1 MNTNKT
7 KRLCKFAVV
16 FLISFVICIFVTIAY
31 IQNKCQLEY
40 IQMEH
45 VALTKANKVNNVI
58 SKLLYRTQT
67 LSALV
72 IQKNGDVKNF
82 EEVAATIIDDPAIR
96 NVIIAPDGIVSDVY
110 PFAGNEKVIGLDYF
124 SDAAGNKEAIA
135 AKQLEQLVLG
145 GPFDLVQ
152 GGQALVGRL
161 PVYLDENEDKKQ
173 FWGIVSVTLNYPQAL
188 EGAELEELKEQG
200 FAYEIWR
207 ISPDSNERQIIANS
221 NYTYNKNANYVELP
235 MSFFNA
241 EWYFRLSPIRNWY
254 QYPETWI
261 YSIVG
266 FFISILIGFL
276 VMHNYD
282 LNQMKSD
289 LEELTV
295 KDTLTG
301 ILNRRGAFHALEGL
315 TCVPDKK
322 FVLCY
327 MDLNKFKMI
336 NDNFGHNIGDQVLR
350 YFTTTFEQHINK
362 NHIFARMG
370 GDEFILIFKDT
381 DSETEIDLFFN
392 HIYKEFEKKLV
403 LNKKQSIYIT
413 FSIGKAIYPKDG
425 NSIDELIAA
434 ADSAMYQQKQNKD
447 ENK

>member
-1 MNTNKT
+1 MKKMNTNKT
-7 KRLCKFAVV
+7 KRLCKFIVV
-16 FLISFVICIFVTIAY
+16 FLVCFVICIFVTITY

-40 IQMEH
+40 VQMEH
-45 VALTKANKVNNVI
+45 VASTKANKVNNVI

-72 IQKNGDVKNF
+72 IQKNGDVRNF
-82 EEVAATIIDDPAIR
+82 EEVAATIIDDPAIK
-96 NVIIAPDGIVSDVY
+96 NVIIAPDGIVSNVY
-110 PFAGNEKVIGLDYF
+110 PFEGNEKVIGLDYF
-124 SDAAGNKEAIA
+124 SDAAGNKEAAA

-161 PVYLDENEDKKQ
+161 PVYLDGEQDEKQ
-173 FWGIVSVTLNYPQAL
+173 FWGIVSVTLSYPQAL
-188 EGAELEELKEQG
+188 DGAELEELKEQG

-207 ISPDSNERQIIANS
+207 ISPDNNERQIIANS

-254 QYPETWI
+254 QYPEMWI
-261 YSIVG
+261 YTIIG

-289 LEELTV
+289 LEQLTI
-295 KDTLTG
+295 KDALTG
-301 ILNRRGAFHALEGL
+301 VLNRRGAFQALESLLGI
-315 TCVPDKK
+315 TDKK

-350 YFTTTFEQHINK
+350 YFTSTFEQYINK

-370 GDEFILIFKDT
+370 GDEFVLIFKDT
-381 DSETEIDLFFN
+381 DSEVEVDLFFN

-403 LNKKQSIYIT
+403 LNKKQSLYVT
-413 FSIGKAIYPKDG
+413 FSIGKAVYPKDG
-425 NSIDELIAA
+425 VTIDELIAV
-434 ADSAMYQQKQNKD
+434 ADNAMYQQKQSQ
-447 ENK
+447 

>member
-1 MNTNKT
+1 MKKVNINKT
-7 KRLCKFAVV
+7 KRLCKFIVV
-16 FLISFVICIFVTIAY
+16 FLISFVICIFVTITY

-40 IQMEH
+40 VQMEH
-45 VALTKANKVNNVI
+45 VASTKANKINNVI

-72 IQKNGDVKNF
+72 IQKNGDVRNF
-82 EEVAATIIDDPAIR
+82 EEVAATIIDDPAIK
-96 NVIIAPDGIVSDVY
+96 NVIIAPDGIVSNVY
-110 PFAGNEKVIGLDYF
+110 PFEGNEKVIGLDYF
-124 SDAAGNKEAIA
+124 SDAAGNKEAAA

-161 PVYLDENEDKKQ
+161 PVYLDGEQDKKQ
-173 FWGIVSVTLNYPQAL
+173 FWGIVSVTLSYPQAL
-188 EGAELEELKEQG
+188 DGAELEELKEQG

-207 ISPDSNERQIIANS
+207 ISPDNNERQIIANS

-241 EWYFRLSPIRNWY
+241 EWYFRLSPIRSWY
-254 QYPETWI
+254 QHPEMWI
-261 YSIVG
+261 YTIIG

-289 LEELTV
+289 LEELTI

-301 ILNRRGAFHALEGL
+301 ILNRRGAFQALESLLGI
-315 TCVPDKK
+315 TDKK

-336 NDNFGHNIGDQVLR
+336 NDSFGHNIGDQVLR
-350 YFTTTFEQHINK
+350 YFTSTFEQYINK

-370 GDEFILIFKDT
+370 GDEFVLIFKDT
-381 DSETEIDLFFN
+381 DSEVEVDLFFN
-392 HIYKEFEKKLV
+392 HIYKEFEKELV
-403 LNKKQSIYIT
+403 LNKKQSLYVT
-413 FSIGKAIYPKDG
+413 FSIGKAVYPRDG
-425 NSIDELIAA
+425 VTIDELIAV
-434 ADSAMYQQKQNKD
+434 ADNAMYQQKQSQ
-447 ENK
+447 

>member
-1 MNTNKT
+1 MKKMNTNKT
-7 KRLCKFAVV
+7 KRLCKFIVV
-16 FLISFVICIFVTIAY
+16 FLVCFVICIFVTITY

-40 IQMEH
+40 VQMEH
-45 VALTKANKVNNVI
+45 VASTKANKVNNVI

-72 IQKNGDVKNF
+72 IQKNGDVRNF
-82 EEVAATIIDDPAIR
+82 EEVAATIIDDPAIK
-96 NVIIAPDGIVSDVY
+96 NVIIAPDGIVSNVY
-110 PFAGNEKVIGLDYF
+110 PFEGNEKVIGLDYF
-124 SDAAGNKEAIA
+124 SDAAGNKEAAA

-161 PVYLDENEDKKQ
+161 PVYLDGEQDEKQ
-173 FWGIVSVTLNYPQAL
+173 FWGIVSVTLSYPQAL
-188 EGAELEELKEQG
+188 DGAELEELKEQG

-207 ISPDSNERQIIANS
+207 ISPDDNERQIIANS

-254 QYPETWI
+254 QYPEMWI
-261 YSIVG
+261 YTIIG

-282 LNQMKSD
+282 LNQVKSD
-289 LEELTV
+289 LEQLTI
-295 KDTLTG
+295 KDALTG
-301 ILNRRGAFHALEGL
+301 VLNRRGAFQALESLLGI
-315 TCVPDKK
+315 TDKK

-350 YFTTTFEQHINK
+350 YFTSTFEQYINK

-370 GDEFILIFKDT
+370 GDEFVLIFKDT
-381 DSETEIDLFFN
+381 DSEVEVDLFFN

-403 LNKKQSIYIT
+403 LNKKQSLYVT
-413 FSIGKAIYPKDG
+413 FSIGKAVYPKDG
-425 NSIDELIAA
+425 VTIDELIAV
-434 ADSAMYQQKQNKD
+434 ADNAMYQQKQSQ
-447 ENK
+447 

>member
-1 MNTNKT
+1 MKKMNTNKT
-7 KRLCKFAVV
+7 KRLCKFIVV
-16 FLISFVICIFVTIAY
+16 FLVCFVICIFVTITY

-40 IQMEH
+40 VQMEH
-45 VALTKANKVNNVI
+45 VASTKANKVNNVI

-72 IQKNGDVKNF
+72 IQKNGDVRNF
-82 EEVAATIIDDPAIR
+82 EEVAATIIDDPAIK
-96 NVIIAPDGIVSDVY
+96 NVIIAPDGIVSNVY
-110 PFAGNEKVIGLDYF
+110 PFKGNEKVIGLDYF
-124 SDAAGNKEAIA
+124 SDAAGNKEAAA

-161 PVYLDENEDKKQ
+161 PVYLDGEQDGKQ
-173 FWGIVSVTLNYPQAL
+173 FWGIVSVTLSYPQAL
-188 EGAELEELKEQG
+188 DGAELEELKEQG

-207 ISPDSNERQIIANS
+207 ISPDDNERQIIANS

-254 QYPETWI
+254 QYPEMWI
-261 YSIVG
+261 YTIIG

-289 LEELTV
+289 LEQLTI
-295 KDTLTG
+295 KDALTG
-301 ILNRRGAFHALEGL
+301 VLNRRGAFQALESLLGI
-315 TCVPDKK
+315 TDKK

-350 YFTTTFEQHINK
+350 YFTSTFEQYINK

-370 GDEFILIFKDT
+370 GDEFVLIFKDT
-381 DSETEIDLFFN
+381 DSEVEVDLFFN

-403 LNKKQSIYIT
+403 LNKKQSLYVT
-413 FSIGKAIYPKDG
+413 FSIGKAVYPKDG
-425 NSIDELIAA
+425 VTIDELIAV
-434 ADSAMYQQKQNKD
+434 ADNAMYQQKQSQ
-447 ENK
+447 

>member
-1 MNTNKT
+1 MKKMNTNKT
-7 KRLCKFAVV
+7 KRLCKFIVV
-16 FLISFVICIFVTIAY
+16 FLVCFVICIFVTITY

-40 IQMEH
+40 VQMEH
-45 VALTKANKVNNVI
+45 VASTKANKVNNVI

-72 IQKNGDVKNF
+72 IQKNGDVRNF
-82 EEVAATIIDDPAIR
+82 EEVAATIIDDPAIK
-96 NVIIAPDGIVSDVY
+96 NVIIAPDGIVSNVY
-110 PFAGNEKVIGLDYF
+110 PFEGNEKVIGLDYF
-124 SDAAGNKEAIA
+124 SDAAGNKEAAA

-161 PVYLDENEDKKQ
+161 PVYLNGEQDEKQ
-173 FWGIVSVTLNYPQAL
+173 FWGIVSVTLSYPQAL
-188 EGAELEELKEQG
+188 DGAELEELKEQG

-207 ISPDSNERQIIANS
+207 ISPDNNERQIIANS

-254 QYPETWI
+254 QYPEMWI
-261 YSIVG
+261 YTIIG

-289 LEELTV
+289 LEQLTI
-295 KDTLTG
+295 KDALTG
-301 ILNRRGAFHALEGL
+301 VLNRRGAFQALESLLGI
-315 TCVPDKK
+315 TDKK

-350 YFTTTFEQHINK
+350 YFTSTFEQYINK

-370 GDEFILIFKDT
+370 GDEFVLIFKDT
-381 DSETEIDLFFN
+381 DSEVEVDLFFN

-403 LNKKQSIYIT
+403 LNKKQSLYVT
-413 FSIGKAIYPKDG
+413 FSIGKAVYPKDG
-425 NSIDELIAA
+425 VTIDELIAV
-434 ADSAMYQQKQNKD
+434 ADNAMYQQKQSQ
-447 ENK
+447 

>member
-1 MNTNKT
+1 MKKVNINKT
-7 KRLCKFAVV
+7 KRLCKFIVV
-16 FLISFVICIFVTIAY
+16 FLISFVICIFVTITY

-40 IQMEH
+40 VQMEH
-45 VALTKANKVNNVI
+45 VASTKANKINNVI

-72 IQKNGDVKNF
+72 IQKNGDVRNF
-82 EEVAATIIDDPAIR
+82 EEVAATIIDDPAIK
-96 NVIIAPDGIVSDVY
+96 NVIIAPDGIVSNVY
-110 PFAGNEKVIGLDYF
+110 PFEGNEKVIGLDYF
-124 SDAAGNKEAIA
+124 SDAAGNKEAAA

-161 PVYLDENEDKKQ
+161 PVYLDGEQDRKQ
-173 FWGIVSVTLNYPQAL
+173 FWGIVSVTLSYPQAL
-188 EGAELEELKEQG
+188 DGAELEELKEQG

-207 ISPDSNERQIIANS
+207 ISPDNNERQIIANS

-241 EWYFRLSPIRNWY
+241 EWYFRLSPIRSWY
-254 QYPETWI
+254 QHPEMWI
-261 YSIVG
+261 YTIIG

-289 LEELTV
+289 LEELTI

-301 ILNRRGAFHALEGL
+301 ILNRRGAFQALESLLGI
-315 TCVPDKK
+315 TDKK

-336 NDNFGHNIGDQVLR
+336 NDSFGHNIGDQVLR
-350 YFTTTFEQHINK
+350 YFTSTFEQYINK

-370 GDEFILIFKDT
+370 GDEFVLIFKDT
-381 DSETEIDLFFN
+381 DSEVEVDLFFN

-403 LNKKQSIYIT
+403 LNKKQSLYVT
-413 FSIGKAIYPKDG
+413 FSIGKAVYPRDG
-425 NSIDELIAA
+425 VTIDELIAV
-434 ADSAMYQQKQNKD
+434 ADNAMYQQKQSQ
-447 ENK
+447 

>member
-1 MNTNKT
+1 MKKMNTNKT
-7 KRLCKFAVV
+7 KRLCKFIVV
-16 FLISFVICIFVTIAY
+16 FLVCFVICIFVTITY

-40 IQMEH
+40 VQMEH
-45 VALTKANKVNNVI
+45 VASTKANKVNNVI

-72 IQKNGDVKNF
+72 IQKNGDVRNF
-82 EEVAATIIDDPAIR
+82 EEVAATIIDDPAIK
-96 NVIIAPDGIVSDVY
+96 NVIIAPDGIVSNVY
-110 PFAGNEKVIGLDYF
+110 PFEGNEKVIGLDYF
-124 SDAAGNKEAIA
+124 SDAAGNKEAAA

-161 PVYLDENEDKKQ
+161 PVYLDGEQDEKQ
-173 FWGIVSVTLNYPQAL
+173 FWGIVSVTLSYPQAL
-188 EGAELEELKEQG
+188 DGAELEELKEQG

-207 ISPDSNERQIIANS
+207 ISPDDNERQIIANS

-254 QYPETWI
+254 QYPEMWI
-261 YSIVG
+261 YTIIG

-289 LEELTV
+289 LEQLTI
-295 KDTLTG
+295 KDALTG
-301 ILNRRGAFHALEGL
+301 VLNRRGAFQALESLLGI
-315 TCVPDKK
+315 TDKK

-350 YFTTTFEQHINK
+350 YFTSTFEQYINK

-370 GDEFILIFKDT
+370 GDEFVLIFKDT
-381 DSETEIDLFFN
+381 DSEVEVDLFFN

-403 LNKKQSIYIT
+403 LNKKQSLYVT
-413 FSIGKAIYPKDG
+413 FSIGKAVYPKDG
-425 NSIDELIAA
+425 VTIDELIAV
-434 ADSAMYQQKQNKD
+434 ADNAMYQQKQSQ
-447 ENK
+447 

>member
-1 MNTNKT
+1 MKKVNINKT
-7 KRLCKFAVV
+7 KRLCKFIVV
-16 FLISFVICIFVTIAY
+16 FLISFVICIFVTITY

-40 IQMEH
+40 VQMEH
-45 VALTKANKVNNVI
+45 VASTKANKINNVI

-72 IQKNGDVKNF
+72 IQKNGDVRNF
-82 EEVAATIIDDPAIR
+82 EEVAATIIDDPAIK
-96 NVIIAPDGIVSDVY
+96 NVIIAPDGIVSNVY
-110 PFAGNEKVIGLDYF
+110 PFEGNEKVIGLDYF
-124 SDAAGNKEAIA
+124 SDAAGNKEAAA

-161 PVYLDENEDKKQ
+161 PVYLDGKQDKKQ
-173 FWGIVSVTLNYPQAL
+173 FWGIVSVTLSYPQAL
-188 EGAELEELKEQG
+188 DGAELEELKEQG

-207 ISPDSNERQIIANS
+207 ISPDNNERQIIANS

-254 QYPETWI
+254 QHPEMWI
-261 YSIVG
+261 YTIIG

-289 LEELTV
+289 LEELTI

-301 ILNRRGAFHALEGL
+301 ILNRRGAFQALESLLGI
-315 TCVPDKK
+315 TDKK

-336 NDNFGHNIGDQVLR
+336 NDSFGHNIGDQVLR
-350 YFTTTFEQHINK
+350 YFTSTFEQYINK

-370 GDEFILIFKDT
+370 GDEFVLIFKDT
-381 DSETEIDLFFN
+381 DSEVEVDLFFN
-392 HIYKEFEKKLV
+392 HIYKEFEKELV
-403 LNKKQSIYIT
+403 LNKKQSLYVT
-413 FSIGKAIYPKDG
+413 FSIGKAVYPRDG
-425 NSIDELIAA
+425 VTIDELIAV
-434 ADSAMYQQKQNKD
+434 ADNAMYQQKQSQ
-447 ENK
+447 